1 MLTRK
6 ELKEY
11 SMELQPFIKS
21 KKPIYRKNG
30 LKEGQQSLYGDI
42 LDYIRDNMP
51 NLRNDD
57 YDDDLLAHYAIG
69 EYIIKNCLLQ
79 IKILNINN

>member
-11 SMELQPFIKS
+11 SVEIQSFIQ
-21 KKPIYRKNG
+21 KKNPRFKKNG
-30 LKEGQQSLYGDI
+30 LKEGEQTLYGEI
-42 LDYIRDNMP
+42 LDYIKDNLIL
-51 NLRNDD
+51 LRNND

-69 EYIIKNCLLQ
+69 EYIIKNCLL
-79 IKILNINN
+79 